1 MYCAMLR
8 KHEPLR
14 RWIMANSANA
24 VSTEGLTF
32 LEDGEVLYDDLYLL
46 SETDEKG
53 IVTYASDSFLKIANM
68 RREDII
74 GQPHNIVRH
83 PEMPRAAF
91 KSLWDDVQAKGFWTG
106 YVKNARKGGG
116 HYWVY
121 ATVLRSVDKN
131 GNVKY
136 VSIRVKPSRED
147 IKKAEELYA
156 TLD

>member
-1 MYCAMLR
+1 VS
-8 KHEPLR
+8 K
-14 RWIMANSANA
+14 NSNDI
-24 VSTEGLTF
+24 STEGLTF
-32 LEDGEVLYDDLYLL
+32 LDDGEVLYNDLYLL

-53 IVTYASDSFLKIANM
+53 IVLYASDSFLKIANM
-68 RREDII
+68 TNDELL

-83 PEMPRAAF
+83 TDMPRAAF
-91 KSLWDDVQAKGFWTG
+91 KSLWTDVQAKGFWTG

-116 HYWVY
+116 YYWVY

-131 GNVKY
+131 GNTKY

-147 IKKAEELYA
+147 IKNAEALYA

>member
-1 MYCAMLR
+1 MS
-8 KHEPLR
+8 K
-14 RWIMANSANA
+14 NSNDI
-24 VSTEGLTF
+24 STEGLTF
-32 LEDGEVLYDDLYLL
+32 LDDGEVLYNDLYLL

-53 IVTYASDSFLKIANM
+53 IVLYASDSFLKIANM
-68 RREDII
+68 TNDELL

-83 PEMPRAAF
+83 TDMPRAAF
-91 KSLWDDVQAKGFWTG
+91 KSLWTDVQAKGFWTG

-116 HYWVY
+116 YYWVY

-131 GNVKY
+131 GNTKY

-147 IKKAEELYA
+147 IKNAEALYA

>member
-1 MYCAMLR
+1 MSL
-8 KHEPLR
+8 ED
-14 RWIMANSANA
+14 NA
-24 VSTEGLTF
+24 ISTEGLTF

-53 IVTYASDSFLKIANM
+53 IVTYASDSFLKIANL
-68 RREDII
+68 RSSDLI

-83 PEMPRAAF
+83 PDMPRAAF
-91 KSLWDDVQAKGFWTG
+91 KSLWNDVQSKGFWSG

-116 HYWVY
+116 FYWVY
-121 ATVLRSVDKN
+121 ATVLRSTDAN
-131 GNVKY
+131 GAIKY

-147 IKKAEELYA
+147 IKKAQELYA

>member
-1 MYCAMLR
+1 
-8 KHEPLR
+8 
-14 RWIMANSANA
+14 MAAKRN
-24 VSTEGLTF
+24 VLDTEGLTF
-32 LEDGEVLYDDLYLL
+32 LEDGEVLYDTLYLL

-53 IVTYASDSFLKIANM
+53 IITYASDGFMQVANM
-68 RREDII
+68 TADELY

-91 KSLWDDVQAKGFWTG
+91 KSLWDDAQKKGFWTG
-106 YVKNARKGGG
+106 YVKNARRGGG

-131 GNVKY
+131 GNTKY

-147 IKKAEELYA
+147 IRKAEELYA

>member
-1 MYCAMLR
+1 MS
-8 KHEPLR
+8 KNTE
-14 RWIMANSANA
+14 IDK
-24 VSTEGLTF
+24 EGLTF

-68 RREDII
+68 TKEELI
-74 GQPHNIVRH
+74 GQPHNVVRH
-83 PEMPRAAF
+83 PDMPRAAF
-91 KSLWDDVQAKGFWTG
+91 KSLWDDVQTKGFWTG

-116 HYWVY
+116 YYWVY
-121 ATVLRSVDKN
+121 ATVLRSIDKN
-131 GNVKY
+131 GNIKY

-147 IKKAEELYA
+147 IQKAIELYA

>member
-1 MYCAMLR
+1 MS
-8 KHEPLR
+8 KNDNE
-14 RWIMANSANA
+14 
-24 VSTEGLTF
+24 VSIEGLTF
-32 LEDGEVLYDDLYLL
+32 LEDGEVLYSDLYLL

-53 IVTYASDSFLKIANM
+53 IVEYASDSFLKIANM
-68 RREDII
+68 KAEDIL

-91 KSLWDDVQAKGFWTG
+91 KSLWDSVQSKGFWTG

-116 HYWVY
+116 FYWVY

-131 GNVKY
+131 GKTKY

-147 IKKAEELYA
+147 VKKAQELYA

>member
-1 MYCAMLR
+1 MS
-8 KHEPLR
+8 KNENG
-14 RWIMANSANA
+14 I
-24 VSTEGLTF
+24 STDGLTF
-32 LEDGEVLYDDLYLL
+32 LDDGEVLYDDLYLL

-53 IVTYASDSFLKIANM
+53 MVVYASDSFLKIANM
-68 RREDII
+68 TRDDII

-83 PEMPRAAF
+83 PDMPRAAF
-91 KSLWDDVQAKGFWTG
+91 KSLWDDVQSKGFWTG

-121 ATVLRSVDKN
+121 ATVLRSIDKS
-131 GNVKY
+131 GATKY

-147 IKKAEELYA
+147 IKKSEELYA

>member
-1 MYCAMLR
+1 VS
-8 KHEPLR
+8 KNNTND
-14 RWIMANSANA
+14 I
-24 VSTEGLTF
+24 STEGLTF
-32 LEDGEVLYDDLYLL
+32 LEDGEVLYSDLYLL

-53 IVTYASDSFLKIANM
+53 IVIYANDSFLKIANM
-68 RREDII
+68 REEDII

-91 KSLWDDVQAKGFWTG
+91 KSLWDDVQSKGFWTG
-106 YVKNARKGGG
+106 YVKNSRKGGG

-131 GNVKY
+131 GNTKY

-147 IKKAEELYA
+147 IKKAEELYV

>member
-1 MYCAMLR
+1 
-8 KHEPLR
+8 
-14 RWIMANSANA
+14 MAKSED
-24 VSTEGLTF
+24 STDIKGLTF

-46 SETDEKG
+46 SETDERG
-53 IVTYASDSFLKIANM
+53 IVTYANNSFLRIANM
-68 RREDII
+68 SEEELL
-74 GQPHNIVRH
+74 GEPHNVVRH

-91 KSLWDDVQAKGFWTG
+91 KSLWDDVEEKGFWTG

-116 HYWVY
+116 FYWVY

>member
-1 MYCAMLR
+1 MSMQDNTIT
-8 KHEPLR
+8 K
-14 RWIMANSANA
+14 
-24 VSTEGLTF
+24 EGLIF

-53 IVTYASDSFLKIANM
+53 IVTYASDSFLKVANF
-68 RREDII
+68 EKDDLV
-74 GQPHNIVRH
+74 GQPHNVVRH

-91 KSLWDDVQAKGFWTG
+91 KSLWGDVQSKGFWSG

-116 HYWVY
+116 YYWVY
-121 ATVLRSVDKN
+121 ATVLRSIDAS

-136 VSIRVKPSRED
+136 VSIRVKPSREE

>member
-1 MYCAMLR
+1 
-8 KHEPLR
+8 
-14 RWIMANSANA
+14 MAKKRD
-24 VSTEGLTF
+24 VLDTEGLTF
-32 LEDGEVLYDDLYLL
+32 LDDGEVLYNSLYLL

-53 IVTYASDSFLKIANM
+53 IITYASDGFMQVANM
-68 RREDII
+68 DETELY

-83 PEMPRAAF
+83 PEMPRTAF
-91 KSLWDDVQAKGFWTG
+91 KSLWDDAQSKGFWTG

-116 HYWVY
+116 YYWVY
-121 ATVLRSVDKN
+121 ATVLRSIDKN
-131 GNVKY
+131 GNTKY